1 MRNSGLIM
9 IPTLML
15 IIGSPLHAESWGPWS
30 ASDDAPAILMQADR
44 NTVSAEKRTQTEY
57 RIAATPFI
65 WLLKVY
71 QNFISPL
78 DGDRCN
84 MYPTCSQY
92 SVQAIRK
99 HGPVIGIIMTSD
111 RMIHEADEQ
120 RLSPA
125 IKIGDR
131 YRWPDSVENND
142 YWWYKK

>member
-1 MRNSGLIM
+1 M
-9 IPTLML
+9 IPALLLLM
-15 IIGSPLHAESWGPWS
+15 GSTLHAESWGPWS
-30 ASDDAPAILMQADR
+30 VSDDAPAFLMKADR
-44 NTVSAEKRTQTEY
+44 TPARAEARKQTEFS
-57 RIAATPFI
+57 ITATPFI

-111 RMIHEADEQ
+111 RLIHEADEQ

-125 IKIGDR
+125 SKVGDH
-131 YRWPDSVENND
+131 YRWLDSVENND